1 MGTDEVRRNNVTTR
15 PNAPANVA
23 LKQIFSGVDKLKAM
37 GFKKKNIF
45 KMISVHIGRRKS
57 RHTAGNIS
65 AGLRALA
72 GE

>member
-1 MGTDEVRRNNVTTR
+1 MSLLD

-45 KMISVHIGRRKS
+45 KMIFSPHRTSKIQAHRWK
-57 RHTAGNIS
+57 H
-65 AGLRALA
+65 
-72 GE
+72 